1 MGIVQAFLG
10 CAETLEGCRQ
20 DAHSRGKKR
29 ACETGRD
36 KGRSDC
42 PDQSLPRLRPD
53 VLWPALPAGRFRF
66 RAPLAARGP
75 GLDAP
80 RSGKAFSQD
89 FVLRIAL
96 PNKGRLADDAREL
109 FADAGL
115 PARAR
120 GERALTASL
129 GGEFEAIFVRA
140 QDIPEFVADGA
151 ADAGVTG
158 WDLVCESGRRLDS
171 LLDLGFGRCRI
182 VVAAREDAGVR
193 TVDDIGAP
201 NDRTPDGATAG
212 RAVPGRDAPVRVA
225 TVFPALTRR
234 YFAEAGRA
242 VEIAP
247 ISGAVEIAPHLG
259 IADVIVDLTS
269 TGSTLKMNGLRE
281 VATVL
286 ESSARLV
293 AAPGAVAAN
302 GDAPTARQRSVDE
315 LVTALASV
323 LRARDKRYVMANV
336 PRAALDEVKR
346 VLPGLN
352 GPTVIDIMNGGT
364 MVAVHAVVAAAT
376 IYRTI
381 AQLKS
386 LGGEGILVTRIER
399 LMP

>member
-1 MGIVQAFLG
+1 M
-10 CAETLEGCRQ
+10 
-20 DAHSRGKKR
+20 
-29 ACETGRD
+29 
-36 KGRSDC
+36 
-42 PDQSLPRLRPD
+42 
-53 VLWPALPAGRFRF
+53 
-66 RAPLAARGP
+66 
-75 GLDAP
+75 
-80 RSGKAFSQD
+80 
-89 FVLRIAL
+89 LRIAL

-115 PARAR
+115 PAKAR

-182 VVAAREDAGVR
+182 VVAAKEDAGIR
-193 TVDDIGAP
+193 TVEDIGAP
-201 NDRTPDGATAG
+201 DGGASNG
-212 RAVPGRDAPVRVA
+212 APVRVA
-225 TVFPALTRR
+225 TVFPAITRR
-234 YFAEAGRA
+234 YFAEAGRT

-269 TGSTLKMNGLRE
+269 TGSTLRTNGLRE
-281 VATVL
+281 IATVL
-286 ESSARLV
+286 ESTARLV
-293 AAPGAVAAN
+293 AAPGALAA
-302 GDAPTARQRSVDE
+302 GGAEPTARQRSVDE

-336 PRAALDEVKR
+336 PRAALDRVKQ

-381 AQLKS
+381 AQLKA